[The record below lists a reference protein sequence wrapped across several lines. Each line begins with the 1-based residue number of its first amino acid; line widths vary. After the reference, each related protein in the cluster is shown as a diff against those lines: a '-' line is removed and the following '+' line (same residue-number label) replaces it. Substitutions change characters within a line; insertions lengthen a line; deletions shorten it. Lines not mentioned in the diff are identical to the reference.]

1 MLLRSLRLRK
11 AWEAIRLSPCWNYF
25 QQDVRK
31 QHTNLIFSFSLHIW
45 RVAYARF
52 FGENSK
58 EGGKNKS
65 EIR

>member
-1 MLLRSLRLRK
+1 MG
-11 AWEAIRLSPCWNYF
+11 IRPCWNYF

-31 QHTNLIFSFSLHIW
+31 QHTNLIVSSSLHIW

-52 FGENSK
+52 FGDNSK
-58 EGGKNKS
+58 EGGKKAESLAGKS